1 MKIIRTS
8 YPLSGFWDT
17 RQGGRAENQD
27 SCGFV
32 DTPYGFMAI
41 VCDGMGGGPAG
52 KQASE
57 LAVNTIAEY
66 VNSVSDVR
74 GLDKLLQQ
82 AIEQAHQTI
91 VAAGQ
96 KYPELKGMGTT
107 VVAVLFHKEKAI
119 IAHVGD
125 SRVYQFRFGRRLF
138 RTIDHSMVAEL
149 VSINKLTE
157 EQARL
162 SGQTNLI
169 TRALGGGNHLV
180 EIDMRPYEKGDR
192 FLLCTDGIWGALPA
206 KDLVERAA
214 KTPSL
219 AGAVDSLV
227 LYVDEVGRQNGNT
240 HDNLTL
246 ALIETKEDSICKEKM
261 SRKVLR
267 IITGLIISLIV
278 SLAIIVVLIVKLSTP
293 NPYEKEADMLKESL
307 SQRDARIKS
316 LEDSVRQQK
325 NRVLAV
331 RQKAMDDQENL
342 NKKAQAAID
351 AKNKAEDKLREAQ
364 NNVQEQKKSVTSKS
378 QGSKV
383 STNVKIQIEKVIRL
397 LETTRDMNE
406 STLRSEKRK
415 SAQKELEKLIKNDP
429 SHMETY
435 TDVKA
440 KLNNSIAADIPGKA
454 KGHYN
459 ILIRNLKSIIQ

>member
-96 KYPELKGMGTT
+96 KYPELKGIGTT

-138 RTIDHSMVAEL
+138 RTTDHSMVAEL

-293 NPYEKEADMLKESL
+293 NPYEKEAAELKEL
-307 SQRDARIKS
+307 LTQKDEKIKS
-316 LEDSVRQQK
+316 LEENVIQQK
-325 NRVLAV
+325 NKVAEVVNKAAEEKDKMARE
-331 RQKAMDDQENL
+331 RQEAAEKAKREAEEAQRKAMEAAAKTVESTKQSQTTATSEIKSMRKKIIEKLEEIKKEKKNGKRQEL
-342 NKKAQAAID
+342 VKQ
-351 AKNKAEDKLREAQ
+351 AKNSLGDIAKKDPTNKPIYWNVDTKL
-364 NNVQEQKKSVTSKS
+364 
-378 QGSKV
+378 
-383 STNVKIQIEKVIRL
+383 
-397 LETTRDMNE
+397 
-406 STLRSEKRK
+406 
-415 SAQKELEKLIKNDP
+415 NDP
-429 SHMETY
+429 STITTTSKM
-435 TDVKA
+435 DGII
-440 KLNNSIAADIPGKA
+440 NQ
-454 KGHYN
+454 
-459 ILIRNLKSIIQ
+459 LKKIK